1 MYQIEQVLVPVDFS
15 TFSRAAVSLARM
27 LGDGPQG
34 NDKAR
39 VHLSH
44 VLEPWRPYT
53 RRVLFP
59 YAALGEDDVE
69 FEHELVDTARELLLA
84 HLELDPRADDLGRF
98 NLEFGP
104 LGETLGEHIRN
115 TGPDLVIMGAFG
127 EGGAQPNVLGSSAE
141 KLLRTSA
148 GPVVL
153 VRDYTPRP
161 SIDHIVVAVDLTS
174 TSTDVVTRALG
185 FAMQIEA
192 TLEMVYVLPDPL
204 SQDTNKLLA
213 ARLDFDA
220 ARLLERS
227 RSKIE
232 ALFDRMVNHIEV
244 TFPEQRRAHELL
256 ANRKVIVG
264 DPAGAI
270 VDHADSVGADM
281 VVVGAHNAQSRSRR
295 QLGRVAWTVART
307 TPTHVMVVPPTKEVS
322 LLGDDE
328 S

>member
-15 TFSRAAVSLARM
+15 TFSRAAVSLART
-27 LGDGPQG
+27 LGD
-34 NDKAR
+34 DKPR

-44 VLEPWRPYT
+44 VLEPWRRYT
-53 RRVLFP
+53 RSVLFP

-69 FEHELVDTARELLLA
+69 FEHELIDTAREQLLA
-84 HLELDPRADDLGRF
+84 HLQLDPEADEDLGHF

-104 LGETLGEHIRN
+104 LGETLGAHIRN
-115 TGPDLVIMGAFG
+115 TGPDVVIMGAFG
-127 EGGAQPNVLGSSAE
+127 EGGARPNVLGSSAE
-141 KLLRTSA
+141 KLLRTCT

-161 SIDHIVVAVDLTS
+161 SIDHVVVAVDLTS
-174 TSTDVVTRALG
+174 TSTEVVARALG
-185 FAMQIEA
+185 FAMQVEA
-192 TLEMVYVLPDPL
+192 SLEMVYVLPDPL

-213 ARLDFDA
+213 GHLDFDA
-220 ARLLERS
+220 AHILERS
-227 RSKIE
+227 RAKIE
-232 ALFDRMVNHIEV
+232 ALFDRVANHIEV
-244 TFPEQRRAHELL
+244 AFPKQRQAHELL

-264 DPAGAI
+264 DPASAI
-270 VDHADSVGADM
+270 VDHADSAGADM
-281 VVVGAHNAQSRSRR
+281 IVVGAHNAQSASRQ